1 MYRGAGPPIEAIPS
15 AVRHFAFEL
24 LLAASRAKSAAQPAR
39 QPSADDSCRSV
50 AEALF
55 FVTHHPSPTPSSV
68 IQLQSAHEARKE
80 HAPTQRPRGS
90 AWSSEERGS
99 MRTLSYATA
108 LARAVRSRLG
118 RLNACWRE
126 RHSRPPL
133 RSSAAHSDVSSY
145 PDRLHAT
152 LCACDCAVGQSEFC
166 ASAHHTEHAHRKC
179 DVRVRP
185 YSLRVRRTRTCAE
198 RVPPYSRVRSTRTL
212 CALCRALSF
221 CVAQS
226 PGVSPL
232 SAVFVTKRRSR
243 VSPTRTLGKR
253 LSASG

>member
-1 MYRGAGPPIEAIPS
+1 M
-15 AVRHFAFEL
+15 
-24 LLAASRAKSAAQPAR
+24 LA
-39 QPSADDSCRSV
+39 
-50 AEALF
+50 
-55 FVTHHPSPTPSSV
+55 
-68 IQLQSAHEARKE
+68 
-80 HAPTQRPRGS
+80 
-90 AWSSEERGS
+90 
-99 MRTLSYATA
+99 LSYATA

-118 RLNACWRE
+118 RLNACLRE

-166 ASAHHTEHAHRKC
+166 ASATLLTGSEHAHRKC

-212 CALCRALSF
+212 CALCRAPSF

-226 PGVSPL
+226 LGVSPL
-232 SAVFVTKRRSR
+232 SDALGGVRHAHWASDYPLLASQRATKSLRCSCTRNLLYSYNSKASR
-243 VSPTRTLGKR
+243 LLGY
-253 LSASG
+253 ATDPQHQTV